1 MSNLI
6 KTEDEINAF
15 ISEEDFVER
24 TCQQI
29 IKDFSTVYPKEI
41 EFQFVENGTL
51 LNQLIE
57 QISFLLEDIS
67 KMGTGTVL
75 QLMYTIDIP
84 ENQYYNS
91 LGFDDSTQKLA
102 FIIIRREAQKVYLR
116 NKFS

>member
-1 MSNLI
+1 MI
-6 KTEDEINAF
+6 KTEDEINSF
-15 ISEEDFVER
+15 INEEDFVER

-29 IKDFSTVYPKEI
+29 IKDFSTIYPKDI
-41 EFQFVENGTL
+41 DFRFNENGTL

-67 KMGTGTVL
+67 KMGTSTVL

-91 LGFDDSTQKLA
+91 LGFDDSNQKLA